1 MHVLAIDAG
10 NSKTI
15 ALVARVDG
23 RIVGAGRRGGGDI
36 YGVGEPAAYAAH
48 AEAAR
53 LAMVQAGVS
62 ADAIKAYVLS
72 AAGADWPEDFD
83 AIRAGSVVHGLP
95 MPQVVND
102 AMGGLRAGSPD
113 GAGVAVVC
121 GTGSAIGAKAADGRV
136 WHSSFWIGA
145 YGGGSLGDAAI
156 RAMVREALGHGP
168 ATQLTQALQTH
179 FGLDSAEAVLH
190 HLTHR
195 GSGIRP
201 RTLSRLVLDVAA
213 SGDPVALAIARE
225 QAEALGDYAIT
236 AARRVGLD
244 TGHFT
249 LVLSGGVLR
258 HSSDLIA
265 DGIVARVRA
274 TLPQAQPVRAEF
286 EPAVGALLLAL
297 EQGGVPVDDAVLFN
311 VRATMPAAEL
321 FATA

>member
-15 ALVARVDG
+15 ALVARADG
-23 RIVGAGRRGGGDI
+23 RIVGAGRSGGGDI
-36 YGVGEPAAYAAH
+36 YGVGEPSAYAAH

-53 LAMVQAGVS
+53 LAMLQASVS
-62 ADAIKAYVLS
+62 ADEIGAYVLS

-83 AIRAGSVVHGLP
+83 AICAGSIAHGLP
-95 MPQVVND
+95 RPLVVND

-113 GAGVAVVC
+113 GAGVVVVC
-121 GTGSAIGAKAADGRV
+121 GTGSAIGAKAADGRI

-168 ATQLTQALQTH
+168 ATQLTHALQTH
-179 FGLDSAEAVLH
+179 FGMESAEAVLH
-190 HLTHR
+190 HVTRR
-195 GSGIRP
+195 GSGIQP

-213 SGDPVALAIARE
+213 AGDPVALKIARD
-225 QAEALGDYAIT
+225 QADALGDYAIT

-244 TGHFT
+244 AGPFA

-258 HSSDLIA
+258 HSSGLIP
-265 DGIVARVRA
+265 DGIVSRVRA
-274 TLPQAQPVRAEF
+274 TLPLAQPVRAEF
-286 EPAVGALLLAL
+286 EPAVGALILAL
-297 EQGGVPVDDAVLFN
+297 EMLGAPVDDFVLAN
-311 VRATMPAAEL
+311 TRVTMPVAKL
-321 FATA
+321 FETM

>member
-15 ALVARVDG
+15 ALIARTDG
-23 RIVGAGRRGGGDI
+23 RIVGAGRSGGGDI
-36 YGVGEPAAYAAH
+36 YGVGEAAAYAAH

-53 LAMVQAGVS
+53 LAMMQAGVS
-62 ADAIKAYVLS
+62 TDAIRAYVLS

-83 AIRAGSVVHGLP
+83 AIRAGSVAHGLP
-95 MPQVVND
+95 SALVVND

-113 GAGVAVVC
+113 GTGVVVVC
-121 GTGSAIGAKAADGRV
+121 GTGSAIGAKANDGRI

-145 YGGGSLGDAAI
+145 FGGGPLGDAAI

-168 ATQLTQALQTH
+168 PTRLTQALQTH
-179 FGLDSAEAVLH
+179 FELESAEAVLH
-190 HLTHR
+190 HLTRR

-201 RTLSRLVLDVAA
+201 RTLSRLVLDAA
-213 SGDPVALAIARE
+213 AAGDAVALSIARD
-225 QAEALGDYAIT
+225 QADALGDYAIT

-244 TGHFT
+244 AGPFA

-258 HSSDLIA
+258 HSSGLIP

-274 TLPQAQPVRAEF
+274 AFPQAQPVRAKF
-286 EPAVGALLLAL
+286 EPAVGALFLAL
-297 EQGGVPVDDAVLFN
+297 ESLGVPVDDSVFAN
-311 VRATMPAAEL
+311 ARATMPVARL
-321 FATA
+321 FETP

>member
-15 ALVARVDG
+15 ALVARDDG
-23 RIVGAGRRGGGDI
+23 GIIGSGRSGGGDI

-48 AEAAR
+48 AAAAR
-53 LAMVQAGVS
+53 LAMAQAGVS
-62 ADAIKAYVLS
+62 ALMLNAYVLS

-83 AIRAGSVVHGLP
+83 AICAGSIAQGLP
-95 MPQVVND
+95 TPMVVND

-113 GAGVAVVC
+113 GVGVVVVC
-121 GTGSAIGAKAADGRV
+121 GTGAAVGARAPDGRG

-145 YGGGSLGDAAI
+145 HGGGPLGDAAL

-190 HLTHR
+190 HVTRR
-195 GSGIRP
+195 GAGIRP

-213 SGDPVALAIARE
+213 AGDPVALAIARE
-225 QAEALGDYAIT
+225 QANELGDYAIT

-244 TGHFT
+244 AGSFT

-258 HSSDLIA
+258 HSSGLIP

-274 TLPQAQPVRAEF
+274 VLPLAQPVRARF
-286 EPAVGALLLAL
+286 EPAIGALMLAL
-297 EQGGVPVDDAVLFN
+297 EALGVPIDDSVLVN
-311 VRATMPAAEL
+311 IRATMPAACL
-321 FATA
+321 FETP